1 MTEPFASSF
10 RADVRSRADEL
21 RARRVPFV
29 SATVV
34 RAERPTSAK
43 PGDSAL
49 VLGDGTIVGFVGGE
63 CAEASVQ
70 LHALNA
76 LNTGEPML
84 LRITPNGIG
93 GAASDPVDPPG
104 TTTVHNPCLSGGTL
118 EIFLEPENPP
128 PLLVV
133 HGDGPIAHAVVAM
146 ADALGYSTAGSEASP
161 EKAAAVLVA
170 SHGRGEA
177 EALRAALAADV
188 VYVGLVA
195 SRKRGEAVL
204 AGLELTDEQAA
215 RIRTPAGLDIGAR
228 TPEEVALSILAEI
241 VASRPRTPPARAS
254 LGPESPAEG
263 EPTTAVDPVCG
274 MSVAAVAQ
282 SLRLEIDNNRYFFC
296 GPGCRDAFVADPGSF
311 LDR

>member
-10 RADVRSRADEL
+10 RADVRLRADEL

-49 VLGDGTIVGFVGGE
+49 VLADGTIVGFVGGE

-84 LRITPNGIG
+84 LRITPNGLEG
-93 GAASDPVDPPG
+93 SATEPLDSPG
-104 TTTVHNPCLSGGTL
+104 ITTVHNPCLSGGTL
-118 EIFLEPENPP
+118 EIFLEPQNPP
-128 PLLVV
+128 PLLIV
-133 HGDGPIAHAVVAM
+133 HGDGPIARAVVAM
-146 ADALGYSTAGSEASP
+146 GDALGYATAGADGSP
-161 EKAAAVLVA
+161 HDAAAVLVA
-170 SHGRGEA
+170 SHGRGEG

-188 VYVGLVA
+188 PYVGLVA
-195 SRKRGEAVL
+195 SRTRGLGVLAVL
-204 AGLELTDEQAA
+204 GLTDEEAA

-241 VASRPRTPPARAS
+241 VASRPRAPSARRPPGSEPPAD
-254 LGPESPAEG
+254 GH
-263 EPTTAVDPVCG
+263 PTTAVDPVCG
-274 MSVAAVAQ
+274 MSVAVVEA
-282 SLRLEIDNNRYFFC
+282 SLRVDLDGNLHFFC
-296 GPGCRDAFVADPGSF
+296 GSGCRDAFVADPGSF
-311 LDR
+311 LGP

>member
-10 RADVRSRADEL
+10 RADVRLRADDL

-84 LRITPNGIG
+84 LRITPNGLG
-93 GAASDPVDPPG
+93 SAASEPVDAPG
-104 TTTVHNPCLSGGTL
+104 ITTVHNPCLSGGTL
-118 EIFLEPENPP
+118 EIFLDPENPP
-128 PLLVV
+128 PLLLVY
-133 HGDGPIAHAVVAM
+133 GDGPIARAVMAM
-146 ADALGYSTAGSEASP
+146 ADAIGYATAGAEGSP
-161 EKAAAVLVA
+161 HDAAAVLVA
-170 SHGRGEA
+170 SHGRSED
-177 EALRAALAADV
+177 EALRAALAAGV
-188 VYVGLVA
+188 PYVGLVA
-195 SRKRGEAVL
+195 SHRRGGSVL
-204 AGLELTDEQAA
+204 ARLGLTDEEAA

-241 VASRPRTPPARAS
+241 VSTRPRAPLGRSSRGPAAV
-254 LGPESPAEG
+254 GEG
-263 EPTTAVDPVCG
+263 DSNTAVDPVCG
-274 MSVAAVAQ
+274 MSVAAAEA
-282 SLRLEIDNNRYFFC
+282 SLCFEIDGDRYFFC
-296 GPGCRDAFVADPGSF
+296 GSGCRDAFVANPGSF
-311 LDR
+311 LGP